1 MTDLGLAIGQARY
14 ENKVFW
20 RNPQAAFFTLVFPI
34 MFLVI
39 FELLFGNDGRAATF
53 FIPSLTTFAVIT
65 ACFTN
70 LAMTMAVARD
80 QGRLKRVR
88 GTPLPTGAY
97 LSGKI
102 ANSVI
107 LAALLVVIML
117 VAGKLIYGADL
128 SGVQWGPFVISLV
141 LGAICFCSLGMAVF
155 CFIPNEDAAPA
166 VVNASVLPL
175 LFISD
180 VFIPLSNAPGWLTTL
195 SGIFPPIHFAHSLL
209 HSFIADP
216 TQPFDWW
223 DVIVMA
229 IWTAA
234 GVAVALTR
242 FSWEPR
248 R

>member
-141 LGAICFCSLGMAVF
+141 LGAICFCSLGMAIF

-166 VVNASVLPL
+166 VVNATIFPL

-180 VFIPLSNAPGWLTTL
+180 VFMRLTGAPDWLVTVSGWFPVIHLSHALIYSFLT
-195 SGIFPPIHFAHSLL
+195 GP
-209 HSFIADP
+209 SFVF
-216 TQPFDWW
+216 TWW
-223 DVIVMA
+223 DLVPLL
-229 IWTAA
+229 IWTVV
-234 GVAVALTR
+234 GLFVATTR